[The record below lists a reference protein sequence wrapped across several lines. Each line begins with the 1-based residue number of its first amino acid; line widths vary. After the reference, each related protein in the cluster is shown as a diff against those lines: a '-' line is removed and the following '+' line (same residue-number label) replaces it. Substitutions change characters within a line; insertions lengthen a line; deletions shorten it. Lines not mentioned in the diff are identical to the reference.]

1 MQHPH
6 PFFSHVFQ
14 TLRQAPRRSQTLWT
28 LCALITFLLLWSSVE
43 TVRLVLADLN
53 SPFVGYLEF
62 ALLLQVLMWKLFFDK
77 ILKLTCIQPSPSA
90 NHNSGPTE

>member
-1 MQHPH
+1 MRLNR
-6 PFFSHVFQ
+6 PFISHVFQ

-28 LCALITFLLLWSSVE
+28 LCALITLLLLWSSVE

-77 ILKLTCIQPSPSA
+77 ILKLTCIQPSSTATHHPE
-90 NHNSGPTE
+90 PTE